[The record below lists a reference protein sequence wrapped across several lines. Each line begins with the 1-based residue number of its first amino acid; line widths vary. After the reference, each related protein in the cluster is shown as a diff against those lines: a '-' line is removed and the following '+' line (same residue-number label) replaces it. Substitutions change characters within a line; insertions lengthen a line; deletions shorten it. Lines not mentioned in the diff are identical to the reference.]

1 MTDTPAAPR
10 VLIRT
15 EGALGR
21 LTLNRPEAI
30 NALDEDMIATITEAL
45 VAWRDDS
52 DVQIV
57 LIDGAG
63 ERGMCA
69 GGDVRRLH
77 GQITSDHPE
86 QAAEFFRGEYAMNAM
101 IAEYPKPVVALAD
114 GITMGGGIGL
124 AGHAAIR
131 VVTERS
137 KLAMPETR
145 IGFTPDVGGTWL
157 LGRAP
162 GRLGEYL
169 GLTGA
174 TMNGADAVY
183 AGFADHFVP
192 SDRLDALR
200 EALAYRAGQYIEFL
214 LKDGK
219 RRAYSI
225 ASAPSLE
232 RPLELHIRHLPGGL
246 FTDHVFGAMKERD
259 ILRFEGPL
267 GTFFLREESDKP
279 IVLLASGTGF
289 APVKALVEHLMHLK
303 STRPVRLYWGGRRPQ
318 DLYMDELCQA
328 WTTTLPDF
336 QYVPV
341 ISDALPED
349 NWTGRT
355 GYVHAAVMQDIPDL
369 SGWQVYACGA
379 PVMVDAA
386 RSEYVAQCGL
396 PADEFFADSF
406 TTEAD
411 LAQE

>member
-1 MTDTPAAPR
+1 MTF
-10 VLIRT
+10 
-15 EGALGR
+15 
-21 LTLNRPEAI
+21 
-30 NALDEDMIATITEAL
+30 
-45 VAWRDDS
+45 
-52 DVQIV
+52 
-57 LIDGAG
+57 
-63 ERGMCA
+63 
-69 GGDVRRLH
+69 
-77 GQITSDHPE
+77 QITVQPSGTQFACE
-86 QAAEFFRGEYAMNAM
+86 
-101 IAEYPKPVVALAD
+101 AD
-114 GITMGGGIGL
+114 ETVL
-124 AGHAAIR
+124 SAAIR
-131 VVTERS
+131 AGVGLPYGCKNGACGSCKGKVVGGSVTHKPHQARALTEQE
-137 KLAMPETR
+137 KLKGMSLFCCALPEGDVVIEAREIGGSADYPIRKMPTR
-145 IGFTPDVGGTWL
+145 VQSITRAAPDVAIVTL
-157 LGRAP
+157 QLPA
-162 GRLGEYL
+162 
-169 GLTGA
+169 
-174 TMNGADAVY
+174 N
-183 AGFADHFVP
+183 
-192 SDRLDALR
+192 
-200 EALAYRAGQYIEFL
+200 EALAYRAGQYVEFL

-225 ASAPSLE
+225 ACAPSLE

-328 WTTTLPDF
+328 WTTTMPDF

-349 NWTGRT
+349 GWSGRA

-386 RSEYVAQCGL
+386 RSEYVAQCAL
-396 PADEFFADSF
+396 PAEEFYADAF

-411 LAQE
+411 FAA

>member
-1 MTDTPAAPR
+1 MTF
-10 VLIRT
+10 
-15 EGALGR
+15 
-21 LTLNRPEAI
+21 
-30 NALDEDMIATITEAL
+30 
-45 VAWRDDS
+45 
-52 DVQIV
+52 
-57 LIDGAG
+57 
-63 ERGMCA
+63 
-69 GGDVRRLH
+69 
-77 GQITSDHPE
+77 QITVQPSGAQFACE
-86 QAAEFFRGEYAMNAM
+86 
-101 IAEYPKPVVALAD
+101 AD
-114 GITMGGGIGL
+114 ETVL
-124 AGHAAIR
+124 SAAIR
-131 VVTERS
+131 AGVGLPYGCKNGACGSCKGKVVGGSVTHKPHQARALTEQE
-137 KLAMPETR
+137 KLGGMSLFCCALPEGDVVIEAREIGGSTDYPIRKMPTR
-145 IGFTPDVGGTWL
+145 VQSITRAAPDVAIVTL
-157 LGRAP
+157 QLPA
-162 GRLGEYL
+162 
-169 GLTGA
+169 
-174 TMNGADAVY
+174 N
-183 AGFADHFVP
+183 
-192 SDRLDALR
+192 
-200 EALAYRAGQYIEFL
+200 EALAYRAGQYVEFL

-225 ASAPSLE
+225 ACAPTLE

-318 DLYMDELCQA
+318 DLYMDELCRA
-328 WTTTLPDF
+328 WTTTMPDF

-349 NWTGRT
+349 NWSGRA

-386 RSEYVAQCGL
+386 RSEYVAQCAL
-396 PADEFFADSF
+396 PAEEFYADAF

-411 LAQE
+411 LAAE